1 MYSEDVTGITSG
13 EIMRLSLNQARTLFL
28 CGCIGVVSG
37 CDDRSPTGPGL
48 GVKYPTTLVQLSPD
62 SLLTAKELF
71 ASENPRICSSL
82 NEYGFTVGPLC
93 YEQSLGVG
101 DDPDLALLAQMAKD
115 AVLRNSRFTG
125 VVDSLYFY
133 GAGFFAVGSS
143 IRDVQFRSQKCEGLW
158 VMGTRITARLDT
170 VGVLSI
176 QGNHYRDIY
185 IPRAKLSARE
195 AQQSI
200 IGMPLRYWDEH
211 GKQTRLVDHHDFYE
225 QPSRVVLPVKRELSM
240 ELRVAWRI
248 PVSYKSECWFV
259 YIDSVWGDSL
269 DVFGPYGGC
278 P

>member
-1 MYSEDVTGITSG
+1 
-13 EIMRLSLNQARTLFL
+13 MRLSLNQARILFL

-37 CDDRSPTGPGL
+37 CGDRSPTGPGL
-48 GVKYPTTLVQLSPD
+48 GEKYPTTLVQLSPD
-62 SLLTAKELF
+62 SLQTAKELF

-82 NEYGFTVGPLC
+82 NEYGFTAGPLC

-101 DDPDLALLAQMAKD
+101 DDPDLKLLAQMAKD

-125 VVDSLYFY
+125 VVDSLYFS
-133 GAGFFAVGSS
+133 GRSFWAVGSPM
-143 IRDVQFRSQKCEGLW
+143 RDVEFRSQKCEGLW

-185 IPRAKLSARE
+185 IPRARLSARE

-200 IGMPLRYWDEH
+200 IGMPLRYLDEH
-211 GKQTRLVDHHDFYE
+211 GEQTRLVDHHDFYE
-225 QPSRVVLPVKRELSM
+225 QPSRVVLPVKRELSI
-240 ELRVAWRI
+240 ELRVAWSI
-248 PVSYKSECWFV
+248 PVCYERTSWYV
-259 YIDSVWGDSL
+259 YVDSVWGDSL
-269 DVFGPYGGC
+269 EVSGPYDGC